1 MSTTIGLGYSTSN
14 GREIFS
20 EILLIAEKFGY
31 GILNGIEFAE
41 RDVRSGLQIMQKN
54 ENWLQ
59 LLFLQSPKNGDVSLA
74 FGIHEEL
81 TTFEITNEPPRFFE
95 FLNEVSQFAT
105 LRCKKFGF
113 FFAGEWHAKDR
124 VRYSYGDID
133 RLIALLSMPGNWE
146 IRYMIPENGRLQD
159 SDETP
164 FVFDLQ
170 IKK

>member
-59 LLFLQSPKNGDVSLA
+59 LLF
-74 FGIHEEL
+74 
-81 TTFEITNEPPRFFE
+81 
-95 FLNEVSQFAT
+95 FAVAQK
-105 LRCKKFGF
+105 R
-113 FFAGEWHAKDR
+113 R
-124 VRYSYGDID
+124 R
-133 RLIALLSMPGNWE
+133 
-146 IRYMIPENGRLQD
+146 
-159 SDETP
+159 
-164 FVFDLQ
+164 
-170 IKK
+170 